1 MKFSA
6 IALMSLAVNAWT
18 TAALSPALPKGK
30 TTTALHST
38 LSANPNDITFSTSTN
53 VRIQGST
60 LRTCPL
66 DPSTES
72 VQFSLTGPSSRP
84 VVCEV
89 QLWSAPTYTPLDI
102 KVYLEE
108 GNARPFNC
116 VLKTP
121 GTGNTIAI
129 RNTSTQEYPAT
140 ARVEPDAA
148 DIKRLMEMPQ
158 GDRIQ
163 GSALRSYPLD
173 SRVNRVVVML
183 KSEQGTVGSKLAAY
197 VELLQGPNNVKQMIE
212 IYGSDGY
219 KRPLFVVFETPG
231 DGNML
236 RIRNDATVEF
246 PLYCSVE
253 PY

>member
-1 MKFSA
+1 MKISTSVLAFFALTANVCSA
-6 IALMSLAVNAWT
+6 F
-18 TAALSPALPKGK
+18 SPALNSAKVS
-30 TTTALHST
+30 TALNAGPGEIVFTPSE
-38 LSANPNDITFSTSTN
+38 N
-53 VRIQGST
+53 VRIQGTT

-66 DPSTES
+66 DPMTES

-84 VVCEV
+84 VVCDV
-89 QLWSAPTYTPLDI
+89 QLWSAPTYTPLEI

-121 GTGNTIAI
+121 GTGNTVAI
-129 RNTSTQEYPAT
+129 LNTSTQEYPAT

-148 DIKRLMEMPQ
+148 DMQRLMEMPQ
-158 GDRIQ
+158 GDLVQ

-173 SRVNRVVVML
+173 SKTNRVVVML
-183 KSEQGTVGSKLAAY
+183 KSQPGTVGSKLAAY

-231 DGNML
+231 EGNML
-236 RIRNDATVEF
+236 RVRNDATVEF
-246 PLYCSVE
+246 PFYCTIE